1 MAGFSRMSRISLKT
15 SKEIGF
21 LAEGGRILALALQ
34 KTAQAVRPG
43 VSTWELNRI
52 AEEEILRLGGEPSFK
67 GYGKKPFPAAL
78 CTSVNEVIVHGAPYK
93 NQVLKEGDII
103 GLDLGVKYKNL
114 YTDAAVSVPVG
125 KISPEAERLLEVTRK
140 ALDLAVAAARPGARI
155 GDIGWTIQTAA
166 EKAGFQVVRELIG
179 HGVGHA
185 VHEDPQ
191 VPCYGEN
198 GKGIV
203 LEEGMVLA
211 IEPMLTAGDYHLTTL
226 PDGWGIRTKDG
237 SLGAHFEHTIAVT
250 KNGPRVLTGV

>member
-1 MAGFSRMSRISLKT
+1 MSKLKT
-15 SKEIGF
+15 AAEIEA
-21 LAEGGRILALALQ
+21 LAEGGKILARALQ
-34 KTAQAVRPG
+34 KVAAAAAPG

-52 AEEEILRLGGEPSFK
+52 AEEEIARAGAEPSFK

-93 NQVLKEGDII
+93 SQILKEGDII

-114 YTDAAVSVPVG
+114 YTDAAVSVAVG
-125 KISPEAERLLEVTRK
+125 KISPLAERLLSVAKE
-140 ALDLAVAAARPGARI
+140 ALALAIAAARPGAKI
-155 GDIGWTIQTAA
+155 GDIGWTIQTTA

-191 VPCYGEN
+191 VPCYGEK

-203 LEEGMVLA
+203 LEAGMVLA

-237 SLGAHFEHTIAVT
+237 SLGAHFEHTVAIT
-250 KNGPRVLTGV
+250 QSGPRVLTSNEEQ